1 MTEQPVNEPGKQ
13 SGRKSTNTSSL
24 LAIGGVVLL
33 VLGLCTSCLSLS
45 IFFNPAE
52 GNEPYEATWLFCF
65 IFLALPMLAAGV
77 GSALYAI
84 RRRREEKEQTLQ
96 NLVLELALQDD
107 GRVRATELAL
117 QSPLSLDGA
126 QDYLE
131 DLASRGICRM
141 DMDEHGT
148 TCFVFE
154 RR

>member
-1 MTEQPVNEPGKQ
+1 MTEVFGLVSICLASN
-13 SGRKSTNTSSL
+13 SL
-24 LAIGGVVLL
+24 KETVDPNPPRWSIW
-33 VLGLCTSCLSLS
+33 CLEAPLS
-45 IFFNPAE
+45 IDN
-52 GNEPYEATWLFCF
+52 
-65 IFLALPMLAAGV
+65 I
-77 GSALYAI
+77 
-84 RRRREEKEQTLQ
+84 
-96 NLVLELALQDD
+96 VLELALQDY

-117 QSPLSLDGA
+117 ESSLSLDGA

>member
-1 MTEQPVNEPGKQ
+1 MNMSEQPIN
-13 SGRKSTNTSSL
+13 KSSNTSSNTSTL
-24 LAIGGVVLL
+24 LAIGGVVLI
-33 VLGLCTSCLSLS
+33 VLSLCTACMSLS
-45 IFFNPAE
+45 IYFNPAE

-65 IFLALPMLAAGV
+65 IFLALPMMAAGI
-77 GSALYAI
+77 GSAIYAL

-96 NLVLELALQDD
+96 NLVLEIALQYD
-107 GRVRATELAL
+107 GSVRATELAL

-141 DMDEHGT
+141 EMDEHGT
-148 TCFVFE
+148 TYFVFA